1 MDDEDPTVPAHL
13 RPALGEAA
21 ELELELATD
30 GHWPDDQDGRSAHR
44 DTIMNAARVIDLWAA
59 DCCTREQVGKLARR
73 AADEQQPDR
82 WPRTIDEADAV
93 IERAAVTRDLIL
105 LRDALGARPT
115 QEELDD
121 PD

>member
-13 RPALGEAA
+13 RSALGDAA

-30 GHWPDDQDGRSAHR
+30 GHWPDDDDQRTAHR
-44 DTIMNAARVIDLWAA
+44 DGIMRAARVIDLWEA
-59 DCCTREQVGKLARR
+59 DCCTREQVGQLARR
-73 AADEQQPDR
+73 AADEQEPRR
-82 WPRTIDEADAV
+82 WPRTIEEADDV
-93 IERAAVTRDLIL
+93 IVRAGLTRDLIL
-105 LRDALGARPT
+105 LRDTLGARPT